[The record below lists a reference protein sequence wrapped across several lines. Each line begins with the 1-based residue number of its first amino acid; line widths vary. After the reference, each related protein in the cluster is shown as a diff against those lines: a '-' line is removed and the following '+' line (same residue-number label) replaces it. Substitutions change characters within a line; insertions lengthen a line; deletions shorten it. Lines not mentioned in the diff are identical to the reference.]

1 MTTTV
6 PIPQPELFSWTEC
19 LWFLNRGFDDCM
31 YKISGNT
38 IRRAF
43 DVDGEKI
50 LVEISHTGNELM
62 LEYLTGEPSSKAA
75 KHIDKFVTD
84 WFDLDTDLA
93 PFYQLLAGHQ
103 SVADMH
109 PLYHGLHLVAMPD
122 LFEAIAWGILGQQI
136 NLTFAYKLK
145 RRLVEQYG
153 TTLAFEGETYC
164 IFPSPEVLKNA
175 DAEDL
180 RELQLSGSKA
190 AYLIN
195 IAQSFADNHISR
207 EILLSLPDFSSRQKY
222 LTAIK
227 GIGTWT
233 ANYVLM
239 KSLGERACIPYGD
252 AGLLNALVGLKLMA
266 NKQDKAGLDVFFEAF
281 KGWEAY
287 MVFYLWRS
295 LA

>member
-1 MTTTV
+1 MTTV

-43 DVDGEKI
+43 DIDGEKV
-50 LVEISHTGNELM
+50 LVEISHTGNELTIT
-62 LEYLTGEPSSKAA
+62 YLTGEPSPKATA
-75 KHIDKFVTD
+75 YINKFVTD

-93 PFYQLLAGHQ
+93 PFYQLLANHQ
-103 SVADMH
+103 TVSSMH

-122 LFEAIAWGILGQQI
+122 LFEAIAWGIIGQQI
-136 NLTFAYKLK
+136 NLTFAYRLK
-145 RRLVEQYG
+145 RRLVEKYG
-153 TTLAFEGETYC
+153 TSLKFENGNHH
-164 IFPSPEVLKNA
+164 IFPKPEALANA
-175 DAEDL
+175 NLADL
-180 RELQLSGSKA
+180 RELQLSGGKA
-190 AYLIN
+190 AYLVN
-195 IAQSFADNHISR
+195 IAQNFADNQINR
-207 EILLSLPDFSSRQKY
+207 EILLALPDFVARQKY
-222 LTAIK
+222 LTNIK
-227 GIGTWT
+227 GIGIWT

-252 AGLLNALVGLKLMA
+252 AGLLNALLDKQFIA
-266 NKQDKAGLDVFFEAF
+266 HKQDKAAVDAFFENF

>member
-1 MTTTV
+1 MTTTI

-31 YKISGNT
+31 YRISGRT

-43 DVDGEKI
+43 DVDGEKV
-50 LVEISHTGNELM
+50 LVEISHTGNQLM
-62 LEYLTGEPSSKAA
+62 LEYLTGHPSRSAA
-75 KHIDKFVTD
+75 KYIGKFVAD

-93 PFYQLLAGHQ
+93 PFYQLLASHP

-109 PLYHGLHLVAMPD
+109 RLYHGLRLVAMPD

-136 NLTFAYKLK
+136 NLNFAYKLK
-145 RRLVEQYG
+145 RRLVENYG
-153 TTLAFEGETYC
+153 TTLVFKKENYC

-175 DAEDL
+175 NTDHL
-180 RELQLSGSKA
+180 RELQLSASKA

-195 IAQSFADNHISR
+195 IAQNFANGKLSR
-207 EILLSLPDFSSRQKY
+207 QLLLALPDFPSRQKY

-252 AGLLNALVGLKLMA
+252 AGLLNALAGRQLIA
-266 NKQDKAGLDVFFEAF
+266 SKQHKGTLDSFFDNF